1 VDGRV
6 YVVLR
11 ANPNFVRHGQ
21 PAPGPIREIRFFA
34 PKDADADLG
43 QLPAHLILDPHPGQL
58 AALRKQGYS
67 DIRNLPVPRVWF
79 LGVNHRRAAFANANV
94 RLALAQ
100 AVDRKGLLDRHFRTD
115 LPGATALTVNGPFPR
130 GSWANSSASR
140 VPEELFRAE
149 DARAAARKAG
159 KVVAKVEWSLK
170 YPDGDPRLHAAFK
183 ELADQVAKVLAP
195 ADAKVVIRPT
205 PLSPRELQKAIREL
219 DFDLVYHHLDLPDS
233 PLSLRPLFDP
243 HADAVAPGG
252 SNFLGYDQDADLQKF
267 LSSAVHHREFAA
279 VQRAMQDI
287 HARLRET
294 MPLIPLWQL
303 PYPVAVHRKLRAP
316 ELDPLA
322 VFGNVVK
329 WKLIP

>member
-1 VDGRV
+1 
-6 YVVLR
+6 
-11 ANPNFVRHGQ
+11 
-21 PAPGPIREIRFFA
+21 
-34 PKDADADLG
+34 
-43 QLPAHLILDPHPGQL
+43 
-58 AALRKQGYS
+58 
-67 DIRNLPVPRVWF
+67 
-79 LGVNHRRAAFANANV
+79 V

-100 AVDRKGLLDRHFRTD
+100 AIDRKGLLDRHFRTD
-115 LPGATALTVNGPFPR
+115 VPGAAALTVNGPFPR
-130 GSWANSSASR
+130 GSWANSPPSR

-159 KVVAKVEWSLK
+159 KLLAKAEWSLK

-183 ELADQVAKVLAP
+183 ELAEQVANVLAA
-195 ADAKVVIRPT
+195 ADVKVVIRPT
-205 PLSPRELQKAIREL
+205 PLSPRALQKAVREL
-219 DFDLVYHHLDLPDS
+219 DFDLVYQHLDLPDS

-279 VQRAMQDI
+279 VQRAMQDV

-303 PYPVAVHRKLRAP
+303 PYTVAVHSKLRVP
-316 ELDPLA
+316 DFDPLA
-322 VFGNVVK
+322 VFGNVVQ
-329 WKLIP
+329 WKLLP